1 MSDISGMVLDKEIIK
16 EPRMWQLVMEPGP
29 DTLSVIAFSPIEHH
43 SLISAE
49 IPLDQTTTRLKAFQ
63 EAVYN
68 NPLLLADFGKVT
80 ILLPSERFMV
90 IPDIITDTDT
100 REATFRRAFPETDA
114 DGRED
119 ILAEELSG
127 LNATMLTG
135 INHEF
140 LGFLR
145 RTFNA
150 PHISHSLTPLALYFK
165 AKHPTRPYGKMIVNL
180 RPRRCDIIILGDT
193 APLVINSYRVEDP
206 MDAVYYIMACRESCK
221 LTATDE
227 IILAG
232 DTESRSAVAPNLRR
246 FVRYVM
252 PAIFPSTMFRA
263 GRASLRAPFEMT
275 IAPLILS

>member
-1 MSDISGMVLDKEIIK
+1 MSDISGMVLDKEMIK
-16 EPRMWQLVMEPGP
+16 EPQMWQLVMEPSP
-29 DTLSVIAFSPIEHH
+29 DTLSIIAFSPIEHH

-63 EAVYN
+63 EAVYD
-68 NPLLLADFGKVT
+68 NPLLLADFGKIT

-90 IPDIITDTDT
+90 IPDIITAPDA
-100 REATFRRAFPETDA
+100 RQIAFRRAFPDIEA
-114 DGRED
+114 DGPEE

-135 INHEF
+135 INREF

-150 PHISHSLTPLALYFK
+150 PHISHTLTPLALYFK
-165 AKHPTRPYGKMIVNL
+165 AKHPTRPFGKMIVNL
-180 RPRRCDIIILGDT
+180 RPRRCDIVILGDT
-193 APLVINSYRVEDP
+193 APLIINSYRIEDP

-221 LTATDE
+221 LAPTDE

-232 DTESRSAVAPNLRR
+232 DQESRTAVAPHLRR

-252 PAIFPSTMFRA
+252 PAIFPSSMFRA
-263 GRASLRAPFEMT
+263 GRAALRAPFEMT
-275 IAPLILS
+275 VSPLILS